1 MSSGA
6 PSGTMTLSFHGATG
20 TVTGSRFLVATPDS
34 RVLVDAGL
42 FQGLRQ
48 LRRRNWDP
56 VPFDAAGLDAVV
68 VSHAHLDHTGYL
80 PALGRS
86 GLTAPII
93 ATPDTA
99 RLAEL
104 VLRDS
109 AKLQEEDAAYA
120 ASKGFSKHENPKP
133 LYDGRDVDRV
143 LPLFEPVDF
152 DEELVLGTNLT
163 TRLRPAGHILGSASV
178 LLESPLGSIVF
189 SGDLG
194 RSRHPLLKPPEP
206 PTVRRHPGDRVDV
219 RRPPASRVRC
229 RATRRRRSPDH
240 RSRGR
245 RGHPRIRG

>member
-1 MSSGA
+1 
-6 PSGTMTLSFHGATG
+6 MTLSFHGATG

-152 DEELVLGTNLT
+152 DERARARHGPDNATAGPPGTS
-163 TRLRPAGHILGSASV
+163 SARHRCCSSHRSGRS
-178 LLESPLGSIVF
+178 LF

-194 RSRHPLLKPPEP
+194 RSRP
-206 PTVRRHPGDRVDV
+206 PTAQ
-219 RRPPASRVRC
+219 AS
-229 RATRRRRSPDH
+229 
-240 RSRGR
+240 
-245 RGHPRIRG
+245 